1 MSVAPEIAL
10 LAQRVPAQP
19 PTGGPGTGG
28 HGAGQASGGHT
39 ARPTIGALAGELKR
53 LAGHPERWWGVV
65 GFSQGRSEKIDLEFP
80 GSWVVVLAPDDPGI
94 YCDCELMTVVAG
106 AVTEESVADGGAV
119 TTMLR
124 PGTLRVHGQGQV
136 HQIRAS
142 GGFAVSLHI
151 RGTRGGPRSVSGGS
165 GDQPAG

>member
-19 PTGGPGTGG
+19 GLAGTGA
-28 HGAGQASGGHT
+28 GAATGAA
-39 ARPTIGALAGELKR
+39 ARPTIGALAGELK
-53 LAGHPERWWGVV
+53 LIASHPERWWGAVR
-65 GFSQGRSEKIDLEFP
+65 FSRGRSSKIDLEFP

-124 PGTLRVHGQGQV
+124 PGPMRVHGQGQV

-151 RGTRGGPRSVSGGS
+151 RGGSV
-165 GDQPAG
+165 DQPAG

>member
-19 PTGGPGTGG
+19 PAGGPGVGLAPGG
-28 HGAGQASGGHT
+28 PA
-39 ARPTIGALAGELKR
+39 ARPTIGTLAGELR
-53 LAGHPERWWGVV
+53 AIAGRPEQWWRAVT
-65 GFSQGRSEKIDLEFP
+65 FSPGRSKKIDLEFP
-80 GSWVVVLAPDDPGI
+80 DSWIVVLAPGDPGI

-106 AVTEESVADGGAV
+106 VVIEESVADGGAV
-119 TTMLR
+119 TAELR
-124 PGTLRVHGQGQV
+124 PGPMRVHGQGQV

-151 RGTRGGPRSVSGGS
+151 SGRLV
-165 GDQPAG
+165 DQPGG